1 MWGDFEMIPKQYKY
15 ETDYRKIPREY
26 LDTNIPKGRGFVKWL
41 AFKTIPEQYQ
51 QLDQFMKDQNKT
63 DRPNLFEDQ
72 LQLLNEKAYWKIYH
86 GEISIITYWK
96 QGYFYH
102 HEAYIKSINL
112 FDKVLVACNEMSNE
126 TIEIPLQDIQNIN

>member
-1 MWGDFEMIPKQYKY
+1 MISKQYES
-15 ETDYRKIPREY
+15 ETDYCKIPRKY
-26 LDTNIPKGRGFVKWL
+26 LDTNICKGRGSVKWQPF
-41 AFKTIPEQYQ
+41 ATITEQYQ

-72 LQLLNEKAYWKIYH
+72 LQLLNEKTYWKIYH

-96 QGYFYH
+96 HGYFYH

-112 FDKVLVACNEMSNE
+112 FDQVLVACNKMSNE

>member
-1 MWGDFEMIPKQYKY
+1 MIPKQYEN

-26 LDTNIPKGRGFVKWL
+26 LDTNIPKGRGSVKWQPF
-41 AFKTIPEQYQ
+41 ATIPEQYQ
-51 QLDQFMKDQNKT
+51 QLEQFMKNQSKT

-72 LQLLNEKAYWKIYH
+72 LQLLNERAYWKIHH
-86 GEISIITYWK
+86 GEMAIITYWK

-102 HEAYIKSINL
+102 LEAYIKSIHL
-112 FDKVLVACNEMSNE
+112 LDKVLVACNEMGNE